1 MTIEELIWEL
11 YKALPD
17 NLNVELLKDLK
28 RKYAKSNNLKNI
40 PTNIQII
47 KEYHILV
54 SSGKIK
60 KNIDIERALRKR
72 AIRSMSGIV
81 PIQVLMKPF
90 PCSGQCIFC
99 PSDATMPKSYINT
112 EPGAMRAL
120 LNNFDPLKQVYNRLL
135 SLKLTWHNT
144 DKIEMIILW
153 WSFDCYPLDYKLSF
167 VKSVYDACNSFS
179 EFEKKISLDFDNP
192 KTTKYNI
199 TELTQMVYPNSIED
213 SLLLNETAENRII
226 WLTIETRPEFVT
238 DKNCEFWRKIW
249 VTRVEMGVQSLFDD
263 VLEAN
268 KRGSTVQD
276 VVNAISKMK
285 SYGLK
290 VSAHFM
296 PWLYKST
303 IQKDLDT
310 MKLAYEMPWIR
321 PDEIKFYP
329 TSVIPNTQLYELYK
343 NWDYIPLTDHELED
357 IIRQVK
363 SKIVPPYSR
372 IKRLIRDI
380 PSDEIVAWSKI
391 TNLRQLVV
399 KKMQLDLEKDL
410 VLRQTT
416 YRRLYHNL
424 KQFDDFDSL
433 VKFLISQDF
442 NTSNFY
448 TFVVWWELDTDNV
461 RNFQCLCTRCREIR
475 NINVNSN
482 NEERLVIRAYNCEI
496 WKELFIS
503 FEDNQWYLWWFVRL
517 LMPDK
522 WKIANIDWLWEGSC
536 IVRELHVYW
545 ELAKISEKQDKQTQH
560 KWYGTRLMEFAYS
573 IWRWFWYNKISVI
586 SWIWVRNYYNK
597 LWYSK
602 QWTYMVKS
610 LL

>member
-285 SYGLK
+285 SYWLK

-303 IQKDLDT
+303 IKKDLDT